1 MQALAG
7 NPDSAPA
14 DHTQRLWL
22 TDLWATTAQDAG
34 RPRKTLDC
42 ASLRSALEVF
52 ADVLNLLLSKHPEA
66 HLHVSY
72 RQMFFPVLEFMGNQM
87 NGMDSGCLAHFAETF
102 FFKVVQNG
110 IHSIAPHPGLGDT
123 KARVL
128 AVVNTTMSAAIR
140 PFFAKD
146 HKHEMEFNQRSEARV
161 EQRDQGAYYLP
172 TGNGDD
178 HAADRRRGEKRD
190 HSVPPPSPSRR
201 LDQKLSSPDNR
212 PKQATGA
219 GGGRQGCRKTPNQE
233 PLQSQF
239 GPSTST
245 DRCVALPQWVILL
258 VPTLHQRQSVR
269 EHVHEG
275 PAEEVHQRLPRPRS
289 STRGGSRPTQV
300 GIPNGVQCHQVEYHA
315 RSVPSVTIS

>member
-1 MQALAG
+1 
-7 NPDSAPA
+7 
-14 DHTQRLWL
+14 
-22 TDLWATTAQDAG
+22 
-34 RPRKTLDC
+34 
-42 ASLRSALEVF
+42 
-52 ADVLNLLLSKHPEA
+52 
-66 HLHVSY
+66 
-72 RQMFFPVLEFMGNQM
+72 MGNQM

-172 TGNGDD
+172 TGNDDD

-219 GGGRQGCRKTPNQE
+219 GGGAAARPQTKNPCRANLAQA
-233 PLQSQF
+233 LQLT
-239 GPSTST
+239 G
-245 DRCVALPQWVILL
+245 ALPC
-258 VPTLHQRQSVR
+258 
-269 EHVHEG
+269 
-275 PAEEVHQRLPRPRS
+275 
-289 STRGGSRPTQV
+289 
-300 GIPNGVQCHQVEYHA
+300 PNGSSCSYQHCTSGRVFVSTFTQD
-315 RSVPSVTIS
+315 RLRKFINDFPDRVPQPGGGVDLLKSAYLTAFNAIK